1 MHNFKL
7 KKMQF
12 KQFIDDIAI
21 DIWFF
26 KNFARMEDI
35 SWKYN
40 QIVDL
45 SKFTFNKNILS
56 KIVTISYNQSNFI
69 INFCPFHY

>member
-21 DIWFF
+21 DIWFL

-56 KIVTISYNQSNFI
+56 KVVTINYN
-69 INFCPFHY
+69 